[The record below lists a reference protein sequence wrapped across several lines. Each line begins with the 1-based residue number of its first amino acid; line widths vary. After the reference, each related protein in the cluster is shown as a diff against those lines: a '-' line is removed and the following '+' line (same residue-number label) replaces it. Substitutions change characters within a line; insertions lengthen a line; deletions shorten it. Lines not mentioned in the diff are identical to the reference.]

1 VTQKDQIFKKNYQVH
16 FSNNDSNKAKIEKNR
31 MVPTFKENGRICS
44 EEASSPFSQR
54 AHTYASKHL
63 APLTDQGSSESCGLH
78 ACRYTKSMLLCLQE
92 ILILLLKVLMIL
104 FDDRVVVHNCDSV
117 IGEKST

>member
-1 VTQKDQIFKKNYQVH
+1 
-16 FSNNDSNKAKIEKNR
+16 

-44 EEASSPFSQR
+44 EEASSPFSLLFCLQWR
-54 AHTYASKHL
+54 AHTYTSKHL

-104 FDDRVVVHNCDSV
+104 FNDRVVVHNCDSV